1 MQRDILPSGAKLIPL
16 QMHHD
21 DRGTFAE
28 LYRKEWSFGLEAL
41 QWNVTHS
48 KTHVLRGIHLHWK
61 HMDYL
66 IVLKGHM
73 TLYMHDIRPDSV
85 TKGQTYVIEL
95 KDTLLQAI
103 VIPTG
108 VAHGFYFNEDS
119 THIYAVSEYWDKEDE
134 LGCMWNSPEL
144 NISWPTHDLVLS
156 ERDQN
161 ACTYDAMIQEYVKK
175 LDKVK
180 TCVNV

>member
-1 MQRDILPSGAKLIPL
+1 MHREKLPDGAKLVSL

-28 LYRKEWSFGLEAL
+28 LYRNEWSLGLEVL

-48 KTHVLRGIHLHWK
+48 KTHVLRGVHLHWK
-61 HMDYL
+61 HLDYL

-73 TLYMHDIRPDSV
+73 TLYLHDVRPDS
-85 TKGQTYVIEL
+85 TSRGQTFVVDL
-95 KDTLLQAI
+95 KEDTLQAAI
-103 VIPTG
+103 IPTG
-108 VAHGFYFNEDS
+108 VAHGFYFNKDS

-144 NISWPTHDLVLS
+144 NIAWPTNNPILS
-156 ERDQN
+156 ERDLN
-161 ACTYDAMIQEYVKK
+161 ALTYDAMIQEYLK
-175 LDKVK
+175 KVK
-180 TCVNV
+180 